1 MESVFPIAKKY
12 GAVLVCLCLD
22 ESGIPE
28 TVEGRLRVAE
38 KLVKTAAEYGI
49 PKKNLVI
56 DALVLTISTGQDN
69 ANVTLETMR
78 RIRYEMGLHT
88 VLGVSN
94 ISLGC
99 QSEAAST
106 PHFYD
111 GDEQRSERGHRESL
125 Q

>member
-1 MESVFPIAKKY
+1 M
-12 GAVLVCLCLD
+12 
-22 ESGIPE
+22 
-28 TVEGRLRVAE
+28 AE

-94 ISLGC
+94 ISFGLP
-99 QSEAAST
+99 E
-106 PHFYD
+106 
-111 GDEQRSERGHRESL
+111 RSRINTTFLRWR
-125 Q
+125 